1 MIIIRNLTKKFENV
15 VVLDNISYNFE
26 SGKNYLITGESGC
39 GKSTLLSIIAGYDE
53 KYTGTVQRDNKANIQ
68 YVFQDILLYSNV
80 LVRDN
85 IRIKANALNLSVSD
99 EEIKRTLEKFR
110 LYNKEESKV
119 CQLSQGEKQRLQLA
133 MIFITNPDVLLM
145 DEPTANLD
153 YQNKV
158 LVIETINENF
168 TDTDKIIVSH
178 DSSELFHGY
187 ETVVIGNQKIES
199 IVKQV
204 G

>member
-1 MIIIRNLTKKFENV
+1 MITIRNLTKKFENV

-53 KYTGTVQRDNKANIQ
+53 KYTGKVQRDNKANIQ

-80 LVRDN
+80 LVKDN
-85 IRIKANALNLSVSD
+85 IRIKANSLNLSISD

-168 TDTDKIIVSH
+168 SDTDKIIISH
-178 DSSELFHGY
+178 DSSELFRGY
-187 ETVVIGNQKIES
+187 ETVVMGNQKIES

>member
-1 MIIIRNLTKKFENV
+1 
-15 VVLDNISYNFE
+15 
-26 SGKNYLITGESGC
+26 
-39 GKSTLLSIIAGYDE
+39 
-53 KYTGTVQRDNKANIQ
+53 
-68 YVFQDILLYSNV
+68 
-80 LVRDN
+80 
-85 IRIKANALNLSVSD
+85 
-99 EEIKRTLEKFR
+99 
-110 LYNKEESKV
+110 
-119 CQLSQGEKQRLQLA
+119 